1 MECKTAVAA
10 CIGMRIRVE
19 IIAELI
25 KTSSSL
31 YYALAYRALCRL
43 LISLVGCWGFLYCA
57 IPITAVLDSDEGHNV
72 CVYMYIR

>member
-43 LISLVGCWGFLYCA
+43 LISLVAVGGSC
-57 IPITAVLDSDEGHNV
+57 TASSPSLPF
-72 CVYMYIR
+72 